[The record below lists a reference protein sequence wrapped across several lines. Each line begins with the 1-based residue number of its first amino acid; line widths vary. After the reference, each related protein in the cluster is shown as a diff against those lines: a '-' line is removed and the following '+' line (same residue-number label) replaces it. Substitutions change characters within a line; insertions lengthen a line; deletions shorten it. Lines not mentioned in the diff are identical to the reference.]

1 MPQMAPIYW
10 LFMFFFFLMSFFLFF
25 MFNYFM
31 KPFTK
36 IDSLFDK
43 KKTLISKSWKL

>member
-10 LFMFFFFLMSFFLFF
+10 LFMFLFFLSSFFLFF

-36 IDSLFDK
+36 IDFSPTNK
-43 KKTLISKSWKL
+43 KSLISKSWKL